1 VPAQAGGRYPLLS
14 SDEDADPDR
23 PFRRQQLPAHRRM
36 VVPNG
41 RVQGGDLRV
50 ARFQSVSQRVDV
62 RAVF

>member
-1 VPAQAGGRYPLLS
+1 
-14 SDEDADPDR
+14 
-23 PFRRQQLPAHRRM
+23 M